1 MAQAQY
7 TFDWDFSKLE
17 TVNIGSYTGVISR
30 IYWTLWGADE
40 QGNRVPQYGET
51 LVDTA
56 EFDRGT
62 VDNFVDFAQVTKEH
76 VEELIENALGENLIA
91 QMTDNL
97 TIQLQQLES
106 APAVRIPPWLS

>member
-17 TVNIGSYTGVISR
+17 TVTIGQYNEVISR
-30 IYWTLWGADE
+30 VYWTLWGADD

-51 LVDTA
+51 LIDNAVF
-56 EFDRGT
+56 ERGT
-62 VDNFVDFAQVTKEH
+62 VENFVEYAQVTQEH
-76 VEELIENALGENLIA
+76 VEELVENSLGEDVIA

-97 TIQLQQLES
+97 TLQLQQLES
-106 APAVRIPPWLS
+106 APVVRIPPWLS